1 MKRNKEYKK
10 WAKETKKRRPEL
22 TDEQIRQLYE
32 QMIFQAS

>member
-1 MKRNKEYKK
+1 MTDEEYKAWAEKTKEYH
-10 WAKETKKRRPEL
+10 PEL